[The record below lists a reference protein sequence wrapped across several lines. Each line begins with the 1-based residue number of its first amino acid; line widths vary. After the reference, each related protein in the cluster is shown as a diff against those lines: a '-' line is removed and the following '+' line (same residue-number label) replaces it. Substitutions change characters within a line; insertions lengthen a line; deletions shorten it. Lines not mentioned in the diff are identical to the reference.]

1 MASPHSYLH
10 QPFSPTSTGPRFFH
24 VTSQAS
30 AAIAKTTFVLQRR
43 QGLTLIIGK
52 IGFGKTSLLRFIE
65 DALRDDDAYQ
75 AARLN
80 NPDYKTDFALLKAI
94 SAQFGVGPK
103 RSNL

>member
-1 MASPHSYLH
+1 MATPHSYLH

-52 IGFGKTSLLRFIE
+52 VGFGKTSLLRYIE
-65 DALRDDDAYQ
+65 DALREDDEYFVARLA
-75 AARLN
+75 AARTK
-80 NPDYKTDFALLKAI
+80 DRSF
-94 SAQFGVGPK
+94 SRRRHGVTPV
-103 RSNL
+103 